1 VKTFQ
6 SYYHK
11 CPCCYRS
18 LHWGLKADRTAVV
31 RCEFAEC
38 LLFHHASSAP
48 TLREAFEKAVRHAE
62 RVTV

>member
-1 VKTFQ
+1 MRTYA

-18 LHWGLKADRTAVV
+18 LQWGFNEGAAVV
-31 RCEFAEC
+31 RCEFKEC